1 MLSDREGQESRFP
14 RVFSLD
20 LPKKGILEKLGWKH
34 GVHKEFPYSA
44 GGLKK
49 QSAPETRGW

>member
-20 LPKKGILEKLGWKH
+20 LPKKGILEKLDWKH
-34 GVHKEFPYSA
+34 GMHKEFPYSA